1 MNLTWTPRAAPLP
14 RGGRGLAAASLPPD
28 IRDKVLRHQRLERDD
43 YVRWHL
49 VLADR
54 GWGAP
59 TWPVEHGGTGW
70 NALQR
75 LIFEV
80 ECFKAG
86 APRLLPFG
94 LSMIGPVLMKYG
106 SAAQQAELLPRII
119 RVQDWWCQGYS
130 EPGSGST
137 WPRCRPAPSATAAS
151 TWSTARRPG
160 PRWRNTPTA
169 CSAWSA
175 PITARAP
182 SAAFPCCCWTCER
195 PASACVR
202 SDAGRWL
209 RRQRSLAGKRARA
222 GRQPGGEENQGWT
235 YAKYLLGHERTGIA
249 GLGHCHRELGI
260 LAHGVAGDFTG
271 PSAAGR
277 QPHARPHFAHRGRHH
292 GAGDAAAARGRGDG
306 GAPGAEASVLKI
318 RGSEIQ
324 QDLAML
330 QMEVAGLTAG
340 PTTRTGCWRARTG
353 TGRGRRWRLPP
364 ARLRR
369 HAQDLD
375 LRRHHGSAEGHHR
388 APRAGAVTSGCW
400 SPDARQRQP
409 VDGSPA
415 PLLPQGKPRMD
426 FIYTEEQ
433 RMLADSLRRLVAQ
446 DWTQARRRKR
456 QAAGTLDAGAWDA
469 LAGLGVLGLNIAENC
484 GGRRAASQP
493 AAGAS

>member
-1 MNLTWTPRAAPLP
+1 MNLTWTPELRRFREEVAAF
-14 RGGRGLAAASLPPD
+14 AAASLPPD

-130 EPGSGST
+130 EPGSGSDLASLSTRAERDGGEYVVNGQKT
-137 WPRCRPAPSATAAS
+137 WTTLAQYADRMFCLVRTDH
-151 TWSTARRPG
+151 G
-160 PRWRNTPTA
+160 
-169 CSAWSA
+169 
-175 PITARAP
+175 ARAQRGISMLLLDMRAP
-182 SAAFPCCCWTCER
+182 GVSVR
-195 PASACVR
+195 PIRTLDGGCDVNEVWLENVR
-202 SDAGRWL
+202 VPAVNL
-209 RRQRSLAGKRARA
+209 V
-222 GRQPGGEENQGWT
+222 GEENQGWT

-260 LAHGVAGDFTG
+260 LKRMAWQAT
-271 PSAAGR
+271 S
-277 QPHARPHFAHRGRHH
+277 RGRPLLEDSRMRDRISRIE
-292 GAGDAAAARGRGDG
+292 ADIMALEMLLLRVAAGDG

-330 QMEVAGLTAG
+330 QMEVAG
-340 PTTRTGCWRARTG
+340 PDCWPYDPD
-353 TGRGRRWRLPP
+353 WML
-364 ARLRR
+364 
-369 HAQDLD
+369 
-375 LRRHHGSAEGHHR
+375 
-388 APRAGAVTSGCW
+388 AGA
-400 SPDARQRQP
+400 
-409 VDGSPA
+409 
-415 PLLPQGKPRMD
+415 
-426 FIYTEEQ
+426 
-433 RMLADSLRRLVAQ
+433 
-446 DWTQARRRKR
+446 DWHGPGPEM
-456 QAAGTLDAGAWDA
+456 AA
-469 LAGLGVLGLNIAENC
+469 
-484 GGRRAASQP
+484 
-493 AAGAS
+493 AAGAGYADMRKTSIYGGTTEVQKGIIARHALGL

>member
-1 MNLTWTPRAAPLP
+1 MNLTWTPELRRFREEVAAF
-14 RGGRGLAAASLPPD
+14 AAASLPPD

-106 SAAQQAELLPRII
+106 SAAQRAELLPRII

-130 EPGSGST
+130 EPGSGSDLASLSTRAERDGGEYVVNGQKT
-137 WPRCRPAPSATAAS
+137 WTTLAQYADRMFCLVRTDH
-151 TWSTARRPG
+151 
-160 PRWRNTPTA
+160 
-169 CSAWSA
+169 
-175 PITARAP
+175 ARAP

-260 LAHGVAGDFTG
+260 LKRMAWQAT
-271 PSAAGR
+271 S
-277 QPHARPHFAHRGRHH
+277 RGRRCWKT
-292 GAGDAAAARGRGDG
+292 AACATAFRASRPTSWRWRCCCCAWPPATAAARR
-306 GAPGAEASVLKI
+306 AEASVLKI

-330 QMEVAGLTAG
+330 QMEVAGPDCRPYDPDWML
-340 PTTRTGCWRARTG
+340 
-353 TGRGRRWRLPP
+353 
-364 ARLRR
+364 
-369 HAQDLD
+369 
-375 LRRHHGSAEGHHR
+375 
-388 APRAGAVTSGCW
+388 AGA
-400 SPDARQRQP
+400 
-409 VDGSPA
+409 
-415 PLLPQGKPRMD
+415 
-426 FIYTEEQ
+426 
-433 RMLADSLRRLVAQ
+433 
-446 DWTQARRRKR
+446 DWHGPGPEM
-456 QAAGTLDAGAWDA
+456 AA
-469 LAGLGVLGLNIAENC
+469 
-484 GGRRAASQP
+484 
-493 AAGAS
+493 AAGAGYADMRKTSIYGGTTEVQKGIIARHALGL